1 MQQNIENLIGFSLG
15 ANDGEIGKVEE
26 FYFDDSTWDIRYIV
40 VKTGGWLFGREVV
53 IAPQSGQRV
62 DWGKNNFTVNLTKE
76 QVKNSPEIDTDK
88 PVSLQQEISLY
99 GHYDWQRFGGSGFY
113 AGASAPFLNTPI
125 IVDETV
131 ATEADSSDNRNDDDV
146 HLRSTDAIINYHIHA
161 TDGDVGHVNDFI
173 IDTTT
178 WKVLYLVVDTHNF
191 IGEEKVLI
199 PVESVIELQ
208 WMPSKVMVDMTIESI
223 KNAASFNKEA
233 YNYS

>member
-1 MQQNIENLIGFSLG
+1 MQ
-15 ANDGEIGKVEE
+15 K
-26 FYFDDSTWDIRYIV
+26 
-40 VKTGGWLFGREVV
+40 
-53 IAPQSGQRV
+53 V
-62 DWGKNNFTVNLTKE
+62 DWGKNNFTINLTKE

-208 WMPSKVMVDMTIESI
+208 WIASKVMVDMTIESI

>member
-26 FYFDDSTWDIRYIV
+26 FYFDDSTWDIRYII
-40 VKTGGWLFGREVV
+40 VKTGGWLFGRKVL
-53 IAPQSGQRV
+53 IAPQSVQKV

-208 WMPSKVMVDMTIESI
+208 WIASKVMVDMTIESI

>member
-26 FYFDDSTWDIRYIV
+26 FYFDDSTWDIRYII
-40 VKTGGWLFGREVV
+40 VKTGGWLFGRKVL
-53 IAPQSGQRV
+53 IAPQSVQKV
-62 DWGKNNFTVNLTKE
+62 DWGKNNFTINLTKE

-208 WMPSKVMVDMTIESI
+208 WIASKVMVDMTIESI